1 MRILPASGRQIDQG
15 QIILIQIGTE
25 LTETGLQF
33 REATS
38 TPCSS
43 ILSPEAPTVI
53 LRCLWWCS
61 LQHTETIENFILPI
75 SSFCVY
81 FLFFLSFCPLQ
92 FQISANV
99 LRGVNLS
106 AGSLPPSP
114 PGFGCPILLH
124 LAVSNS
130 QISNLCL
137 SCIMRLPKVLLMS
150 FPPSSGHVP
159 RPYAHTRPLKLT
171 PRVGDALE
179 NQEQL
184 RKVGLPF

>member
-1 MRILPASGRQIDQG
+1 M
-15 QIILIQIGTE
+15 
-25 LTETGLQF
+25 
-33 REATS
+33 
-38 TPCSS
+38 
-43 ILSPEAPTVI
+43 I

-124 LAVSNS
+124 LAISNS

-184 RKVGLPF
+184 RKVSLPF